1 MNDELC
7 RKFGVLKAYLPD
19 ELGETGTLTFGENKN
34 FIKYCPENGS
44 GGNECNN
51 DLDRITAGFLWSL
64 EQCYSGL
71 VNKDHNANSNNA
83 FFLYMISWI
92 SYKLNQIKEK
102 GFTTINEFFTKN
114 VKNSGKYKQF
124 ISDAYKIGELK
135 KFMDERD
142 YLMNINI
149 EDLSKCYD
157 SFKLLCNMYDDVET
171 NKPGDT
177 LSNNVTMFVNK
188 YTELKDDYN
197 IGDTTRSKI
206 LPVLSTDYDN
216 FKNYCTRK
224 GANCKYSSS
233 FPEISEFSAQIYG
246 VTSSSSSTGKKLFTV
261 LSIFGAIAFFLG
273 ISYKVNNKKL
283 KNYFHYIYATH

>member
-1 MNDELC
+1 MNDTLC
-7 RKFGVLKAYLPD
+7 RDFVVLNKYFPD
-19 ELGETGTLTFGENKN
+19 DLEKTMLDFDENSDFK
-34 FIKYCPENGS
+34 KYCPNKDS

-64 EQCYSGL
+64 EQCYSAIIS
-71 VNKDHNANSNNA
+71 KKHNANSTNA

-102 GFTTINEFFTKN
+102 RFTTINEFFTEN
-114 VKNSGKYKQF
+114 VKNSGKYEKF

-149 EDLSKCYD
+149 KDLSKCYD
-157 SFKLLCNMYDDVET
+157 SFKLLCSMYDNVET
-171 NKPGDT
+171 NKSGDT

-206 LPVLSTDYDN
+206 LPVLLTDYDN
-216 FKNYCTRK
+216 FKNYCTSK
-224 GANCKYSSS
+224 GANCKCSSS